1 MNEKPKILIVD
12 DKFENL
18 IALEKVLSTFDV
30 DFIRATSGNEA
41 LVMTLMYDF
50 ALAIVDIQMPEMDGY
65 ETVELMRQEEKTKL
79 LPVIFVSAIYTE
91 DFHIVKGIETGAVD
105 FIPKP
110 IVPVILRGKV
120 RVFLDLHIHK
130 TQLENLVEQR
140 TRELNEIN
148 NKLQIEASERKK
160 AHLIA
165 EEAKAKALA
174 ADKHKSTFLANMS
187 HEIRTPLNGI
197 IGMTQ
202 ILKETQLDEKQAEY
216 VDIIN
221 LSGISLLSIINDIL
235 DFSKIESGQI
245 ELEEITFDLIEKT
258 DEIYKLMNLKAQEKN
273 LTLGVQI
280 DEAIPRYLTGDPL
293 RLKQIII
300 NLVNNAIKFTDS
312 GSVKLEL
319 NLLSNNDEKVRIM
332 FKITDTGIGIP
343 EKAKKKLFKEFSQAD
358 ASISRKHGGS
368 GLGLSISKNLAKMMG
383 GDIGVI
389 SEVGKGSTF
398 WFTAAFGIA
407 DELPAEEPQVTDQN
421 IEKIHARKLKIL
433 LVEDNEI
440 NQRVALVN
448 LQKMGHLVDVADNGK
463 TAVDLFRQ
471 NLYDVVLMDIM
482 MPVMDGI
489 EATGIIKKIQ
499 TDQPI
504 KLGIPVIAMT
514 ANALKGDREKLISQ
528 GMDGYISKPF
538 KSEELREVLINLF
551 CAKPLSKLT
560 NNTV

>member
-18 IALEKVLSTFDV
+18 IALEKVLSIFDV

-65 ETVELMRQEEKTKL
+65 ETIELMRQEEKTKL

-120 RVFLDLHIHK
+120 KVFLDLHIHK

-140 TRELNEIN
+140 TRELHEIN
-148 NKLQIEASERKK
+148 KKLQEEASERKK

-202 ILKETQLDEKQAEY
+202 ILKETELNEKQAEY

-221 LSGISLLSIINDIL
+221 LSGLSLLSIINDIL

-245 ELEEITFDLIEKT
+245 ELEEITFDLNEKT
-258 DEIYKLMNLKAQEKN
+258 GEIYKLMNLKAQEKN
-273 LTLGVQI
+273 LSLDFQI
-280 DEAIPRYLTGDPL
+280 HEAIPRFLVGDPL

-300 NLVNNAIKFTDS
+300 NLINNAIKFTDS
-312 GSVKLEL
+312 GSVKLEM
-319 NLLSNNDEKVRIM
+319 NLLSNNNDKVRVM
-332 FKITDTGIGIP
+332 FKIIDTGIGIS

-389 SEVGKGSTF
+389 SELGNGSTF
-398 WFTAAFGIA
+398 WFTATFGIG
-407 DELPAEEPQVTDQN
+407 DELPAEQPPLDAQN
-421 IEKIHARKLKIL
+421 LDKIHTRKLKVL

-448 LQKMGHLVDVADNGK
+448 LQKMGHVVDVADNGK

-499 TDQPI
+499 VDQPI

-514 ANALKGDREKLISQ
+514 ANALKGDREKLIAQ

-538 KSEELREVLINLF
+538 KSEELREVMVNLF
-551 CAKPLSKLT
+551 SNKSLKPD
-560 NNTV
+560 

>member
-1 MNEKPKILIVD
+1 MKPKILIVD
-12 DKFENL
+12 DKPENL
-18 IALEKVLSTFDV
+18 IALEKVLNNFDV

-120 RVFLDLHIHK
+120 KVFLDLYIHQ
-130 TQLENLVEQR
+130 TQLEMLVKKR
-140 TRELNEIN
+140 TQELKKIN
-148 NKLQIEASERKK
+148 KKLEEEVGERKK
-160 AHLIA
+160 AYLIA
-165 EEAKAKALA
+165 EEAKAKAIA

-197 IGMTQ
+197 LGMTQ
-202 ILKETQLDEKQAEY
+202 ILSETKLAGKQQEY
-216 VDIIN
+216 VDLITA
-221 LSGISLLSIINDIL
+221 SGNSLLGIINDIL

-245 ELEEITFDLIEKT
+245 ELEEIDFDLNVRL
-258 DEIYKLMNLKAQEKN
+258 DEIYKLMNLKASEKN
-273 LTLGVQI
+273 LKLIFKVA
-280 DEAIPRYLTGDPL
+280 DDIPQYVKGDPL

-300 NLVNNAIKFTDS
+300 NLVNNAIKFTEK
-312 GSVKLEL
+312 GSVSLDVSLMKKD
-319 NLLSNNDEKVRIM
+319 SKQAKIM
-332 FKITDTGIGIP
+332 FKIIDTGTGIS
-343 EKAKKKLFKEFSQAD
+343 EKAQKKLFKEFSQAD

-389 SEVGKGSTF
+389 SKIGKGSTF
-398 WFTAAFGIA
+398 WFTVVFEIGTKKSVEAGSGRKKSI
-407 DELPAEEPQVTDQN
+407 DE
-421 IEKIHARKLKIL
+421 EKLRKLRIL
-433 LVEDNEI
+433 LAEDNLI
-440 NQRVALVN
+440 NQRVATVN
-448 LQKMGHLVDVADNGK
+448 LNKMGHKVDVAENGK
-463 TAVDLFRQ
+463 EAVDMFRD

-489 EATGIIKKIQ
+489 EATKQIKSIQGDQAIKK
-499 TDQPI
+499 
-504 KLGIPVIAMT
+504 GIPVIAMT
-514 ANALKGDREKLISQ
+514 ANALKGDRERLIAQ
-528 GMDGYISKPF
+528 GMDGYICKPF
-538 KSEELREVLINLF
+538 KTEELRQELVNHF
-551 CAKPLSKLT
+551 KTNTAK
-560 NNTV
+560 

>member
-1 MNEKPKILIVD
+1 MNDKPKILIVD
-12 DKFENL
+12 DKIENL
-18 IALEKVLSTFDV
+18 IALEKVLNVFDV

-65 ETVELMRQEEKTKL
+65 ETVELMRQDEKTRL

-91 DFHIVKGIETGAVD
+91 KIHIIKGIETGAVD

-110 IVPVILRGKV
+110 IVPIILRGKV
-120 RVFLDLHIHK
+120 KVFLDLHVHK
-130 TQLENLVEQR
+130 TQLEKLVLQR
-140 TRELNEIN
+140 THELNDIN
-148 NKLQIEASERKK
+148 EKLQDEVAERKK
-160 AHLIA
+160 AYLIA

-202 ILKETQLDEKQAEY
+202 ILKETELTEKQTEY

-221 LSGISLLSIINDIL
+221 LSGVSLLGIINDIL

-245 ELEEITFDLIEKT
+245 ELEEINFNLNEKIQ
-258 DEIYKLMNLKAQEKN
+258 EIYKMMNLKAQEKN
-273 LTLGVQI
+273 LNLSFHV
-280 DEAIPRYLTGDPL
+280 DEAIPPYLVGDPL

-300 NLVNNAIKFTDS
+300 NLVNNAIKFTDA
-312 GSVKLEL
+312 GSVTLEA
-319 NLLSNNDEKVRIM
+319 NLLSNDSENVRVF
-332 FKITDTGIGIP
+332 FKIVDTGIGIP

-368 GLGLSISKNLAKMMG
+368 GLGLSISKNLAKIMG
-383 GDIGVI
+383 GEIGVI
-389 SEVGKGSTF
+389 SEVTKGSTF
-398 WFTAAFGIA
+398 WFTVTLGIGNEISA
-407 DELPAEEPQVTDQN
+407 KKAENTHKHF
-421 IEKIHARKLKIL
+421 EKSHIQKLRVL
-433 LVEDNEI
+433 LVEDNDI
-440 NQRVALVN
+440 NQRVAMVN
-448 LQKMGHLVDVADNGK
+448 LQKMGHIVDVADNGK
-463 TAVDLFRQ
+463 MAVDLFAQ

-499 TDQPI
+499 DDQPI
-504 KLGIPVIAMT
+504 KKGIPVIAMT
-514 ANALKGDREKLISQ
+514 ANALKGDREKLLSQ

-551 CAKPLSKLT
+551 S
-560 NNTV
+560 NNGFHNE

>member
-1 MNEKPKILIVD
+1 MKPKILIVD
-12 DKFENL
+12 DKPENL
-18 IALEKVLSTFDV
+18 IALEKVLNNFDV
-30 DFIRATSGNEA
+30 DFIRANSGNEA

-120 RVFLDLHIHK
+120 KVFLDLYIHQ
-130 TQLENLVEQR
+130 TQLELLVKKR
-140 TRELNEIN
+140 TQELKKIN
-148 NKLQIEASERKK
+148 KKLEEEVGERKK
-160 AHLIA
+160 AYLIA
-165 EEAKAKALA
+165 EEAKAKAIA

-197 IGMTQ
+197 LGMTQ
-202 ILKETQLDEKQAEY
+202 ILSETKLEEKQKEY
-216 VDIIN
+216 VDLISA
-221 LSGISLLSIINDIL
+221 SGNSLLSIINDIL

-245 ELEEITFDLIEKT
+245 ELEELNFNLKKRL
-258 DEIYKLMNLKAQEKN
+258 DEIYKLMNLKASDKGLKLFFNMSDKVPEF
-273 LTLGVQI
+273 VI
-280 DEAIPRYLTGDPL
+280 GDSL

-300 NLVNNAIKFTDS
+300 NLVNNAIKFTEN
-312 GSVKLEL
+312 GSVALQVSLMSK
-319 NLLSNNDEKVRIM
+319 NNTSAKVM
-332 FKITDTGIGIP
+332 FKVIDTGAGIS

-389 SEVGKGSTF
+389 SKVGEGSTF
-398 WFTAAFGIA
+398 WFTVVFEIGNKKLD
-407 DELPAEEPQVTDQN
+407 DEQHDGAKQIEE
-421 IEKIHARKLKIL
+421 EKLRKLKVL
-433 LVEDNEI
+433 LAEDNAI
-440 NQRVALVN
+440 NQRVATIN
-448 LQKMGHLVDVADNGK
+448 LNKMGHKVDVAENGK
-463 TAVDLFRQ
+463 DAVKMFRD

-489 EATGIIKKIQ
+489 EATRLIKEIQQEQAIKK
-499 TDQPI
+499 
-504 KLGIPVIAMT
+504 GVPVIAMT
-514 ANALKGDREKLISQ
+514 ANALKGDREKLIAQ
-528 GMDGYISKPF
+528 GLDGYICKPF
-538 KSEELREVLINLF
+538 KNSELKQELINHF
-551 CAKPLSKLT
+551 KSVKL
-560 NNTV
+560 